1 MNNLTLPQLTAK
13 ELEELPNR
21 LTALQPMTLNHLKE
35 RIKPLSG
42 YHFNVHPNVVLII
55 LMASLLPMLASIGF
69 IVWRVYKVR
78 SRIKSFKPMA
88 KLLLG
93 DDLQNP
99 KLNEETARQVLAL
112 IRNPITTVT
121 HNLTQPSTSNHTTRI
136 GGQRCPHLW

>member
-1 MNNLTLPQLTAK
+1 
-13 ELEELPNR
+13 
-21 LTALQPMTLNHLKE
+21 MTLNHLKE
-35 RIKPLSG
+35 RIKPLSK
-42 YHFNVHPNVVLII
+42 YQFNVHPNVVLII
-55 LMASLLPMLASIGF
+55 LMASLLPMLAGIGF

-78 SRIKSFKPMA
+78 SRIKGFKPMA

-121 HNLTQPSTSNHTTRI
+121 HNLTQPSPQAHNKR
-136 GGQRCPHLW
+136 R